1 MSDRGLLAAVDVS
14 RDIDRYSA
22 QVVANDSNSA
32 TSCPQLAEEG
42 ESLRLAEG
50 IRRQVAITV
59 QRGARRVIRI
69 GVVIRIRVPLPAIE
83 AQVVP
88 TNRLAGLSQVSGQF
102 GRSGKWRAMLDYPAE
117 SGDVL
122 ALAATIIAEI
132 ARSPSLPSH
141 RLRME

>member
-1 MSDRGLLAAVDVS
+1 MASRVEGIREDCRTTRDRSLRQSRLRKYRRVAWMPRRWEMSDRGLLAAVDVF

-42 ESLRLAEG
+42 ESLGLAEG

-59 QRGARRVIRI
+59 QRGARRVVRV
-69 GVVIRIRVPLPAIE
+69 GVVIRIRVPLTAIE

-102 GRSGKWRAMLDYPAE
+102 GRS
-117 SGDVL
+117 
-122 ALAATIIAEI
+122 
-132 ARSPSLPSH
+132 
-141 RLRME
+141 